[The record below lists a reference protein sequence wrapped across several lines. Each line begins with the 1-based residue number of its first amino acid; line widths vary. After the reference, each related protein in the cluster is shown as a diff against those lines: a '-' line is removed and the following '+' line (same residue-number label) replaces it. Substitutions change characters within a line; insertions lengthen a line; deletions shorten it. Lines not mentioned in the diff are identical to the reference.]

1 MLPYPYNP
9 QSVVVTSQNGIW
21 IVTAQSSSYTFT
33 TEADANAFASI
44 ARESI
49 TAASEWYSDVRSLF
63 RQLETL
69 LAEAGRLELVYN
81 SNDLFNLTM
90 ATPAN
95 TNVPGM
101 NVPALRSLVVGSLMQ
116 NLSSWLDET
125 VVVTG
130 ITSGL
135 TSRRAAIGK
144 RD

>member
-1 MLPYPYNP
+1 MLPYSSP
-9 QSVVVTSQNGIW
+9 QSVSVSSQNGIW
-21 IVTAQSSSYTFT
+21 IVNAQSSSYTFV
-33 TEADANAFASI
+33 TETDANTFAGI

-49 TAASEWYSDVRSLF
+49 TAAAEWYNGVKALF

-81 SNDLFNLTM
+81 SNGLFDLTM
-90 ATPAN
+90 ATPTG

-116 NLSSWLDET
+116 NLSVFLDEA

-135 TSRRAAIGK
+135 PTRRAAIGK

>member
-1 MLPYPYNP
+1 MLPYTSSP
-9 QSVVVTSQNGIW
+9 QSVSVTSQNGIW

-33 TEADANAFASI
+33 SEADANTFAAI

-49 TAASEWYSDVRSLF
+49 SAASEWYNRVKALF
-63 RQLETL
+63 RQLEGL
-69 LAEAGRLELVYN
+69 LAEANSLALIYN
-81 SNDLFNLTM
+81 SNELFALTT

-116 NLSSWLDET
+116 NLSTWLDEY
-125 VVVTG
+125 VVVEG
-130 ITSGL
+130 ITTGL
-135 TSRRAAIGK
+135 PTRRAAIGK